1 MNIRNRGKVRG
12 EHNTYT
18 RESGRMKVQILG
30 RREKIK
36 V

>member
-18 RESGRMKVQILG
+18 YKGVGKNEGSNT
-30 RREKIK
+30 REKGED
-36 V
+36 